1 MIWVG
6 NSGDPPF
13 LASEPVQLVPILGR
27 IDRTLQ
33 GAYGGRVVTRQ
44 NIVVYPRNSYM

>member
-13 LASEPVQLVPILGR
+13 LASEPVQL
-27 IDRTLQ
+27 
-33 GAYGGRVVTRQ
+33 
-44 NIVVYPRNSYM
+44 